1 MTVEK
6 FRIHLKK
13 VFSPDIG
20 VKPSSQVLDMIEYVC
35 GLILGLVLISAEN
48 ADVEIASI
56 TGQERR
62 DENARTP
69 PYRNIG
75 LEL

>member
-6 FRIHLKK
+6 FRSHLKK

>member
-69 PYRNIG
+69 PYRYIG

>member
-35 GLILGLVLISAEN
+35 GLILGLVPISAEN